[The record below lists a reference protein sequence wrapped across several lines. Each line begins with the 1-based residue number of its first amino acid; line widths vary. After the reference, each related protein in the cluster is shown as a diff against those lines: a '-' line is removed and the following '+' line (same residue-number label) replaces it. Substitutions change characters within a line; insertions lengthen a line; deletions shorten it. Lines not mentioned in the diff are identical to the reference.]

1 MAVSQQAL
9 AAADEGYRVRR
20 ELFRSG
26 RATLVEVTDSE
37 TELTR
42 ARLELVNAHVDLRIA
57 QVELAHALG
66 RDAK

>member
-1 MAVSQQAL
+1 VSEQAL
-9 AAADEGYRVRR
+9 AASEEGYRVRR

-26 RATLVEVTDSE
+26 KATLVEVTDSE

-57 QVELAHALG
+57 QVELAHVLG
-66 RDAK
+66 RDVGK